1 MFSCKYKFNPSSK
14 TSEGTYGEVSIVEK
28 DNKKY
33 AFKRMKADEKMPEVE
48 TGFYDPLEVDILFRM
63 NSPHLVKGVD
73 INVAGECFANDP
85 GIIMEIIDGDLT
97 KDIRKMSYKQKHK
110 IIYDLALGLKCLHDN
125 KFLHLDIKPDNAMYN
140 KSDKFVEGVSGVLV
154 DYGMASY
161 VPQGVSHGITT
172 SQARIT
178 FDFTSPSAAKTDK
191 QKMHFY
197 NDKDDIWSLGIT
209 FLQILNGNKD
219 FIPYKVYKASK
230 NNRYKE
236 LYEFLTFNFHESK
249 IDKFFDEHLL
259 KNITEDVNATTKNQ
273 IYNLL
278 RNMLHLDESK
288 RFNIQQ
294 VVNHSYF
301 KQLSMKINSVCE
313 IKKPDT
319 YSLKNVKKERLAG
332 VTKIIQICEAEISD
346 KPLDVLFMAIDIY
359 LRLISQTAEDI
370 LNIMKNDPEFI
381 CILIASKYY
390 YWADLSDFDE
400 EIDLYIENENL
411 IYKMINGLIRDERY
425 LSNCQNL
432 EEAKFVFDTFLNP
445 KNNTQTVTIL
455 EDRDRI
461 KVKFNSKIY
470 EYLEHDGKK
479 FMDKHR
485 AVSKKKNRDLVDC
498 TISDLF

>member
-33 AFKRMKADEKMPEVE
+33 AFKRMKADDKNPEIAS
-48 TGFYDPLEVDILFRM
+48 GFYDPLEVDILFRM

-73 INVAGECFANDP
+73 INVAGECFANEP
-85 GIIMEIIDGDLT
+85 GVVMEIIDGDLT
-97 KDIRKMSYKQKHK
+97 KDIKQMSYKQKHK
-110 IIYDLALGLKCLHDN
+110 IIYDLSLGLKCLHDN

-140 KSDKFVEGVSGVLV
+140 KSDKFIDGVSGVLV

-178 FDFTSPSAAKTDK
+178 FDFTSPHASKTDK
-191 QKMHFY
+191 QKMHYY

-209 FLQILNGNKD
+209 FLQILNGNRD

-249 IDKFFDEHLL
+249 IDKFFDEHLFRYISDDINVTIKSQISDLL
-259 KNITEDVNATTKNQ
+259 K
-273 IYNLL
+273 
-278 RNMLHLDESK
+278 NMLHLDESK

-294 VVNHSYF
+294 VVNHLYF
-301 KQLSMKINSVCE
+301 KQLSIKVNSFCE
-313 IKKPDT
+313 IKKQEM
-319 YSLKNVKKERLAG
+319 YSLKNVKKQRITG
-332 VTKIIQICEAEISD
+332 VTKIIQICKAEIPD

-359 LRLISQTAEDI
+359 LRLISQTSEDI
-370 LNIMKNDPEFI
+370 LDIMKNDPELL

-390 YWADLSDFDE
+390 YWSDLSDFDE
-400 EIDLYIENENL
+400 EIDLYVENENL
-411 IYKMINGLIRDERY
+411 IYKMIKGLIRDERY
-425 LSNCQNL
+425 LSNCKNL
-432 EEAKFVFDTFLNP
+432 EEAKFVFNTFLNP
-445 KNNTQTVTIL
+445 KNNTQNVTIL
-455 EDRDRI
+455 EDGEKI
-461 KVKFNSKIY
+461 KVKLNSKIY

-479 FMDKHR
+479 FMDKNR
-485 AVSKKKNRDLVDC
+485 DTSNKKNKDLLDC
-498 TISDLF
+498 TISDLV